1 MANGSLLMMQNY
13 EKMTFTELR
22 AYVVKNRDDIEA
34 LRFLMSKRDP
44 NSTKY
49 PAPITEAQM
58 QEQMEVIR
66 RKVNEDS

>member
-1 MANGSLLMMQNY
+1 MMQNY

-58 QEQMEVIR
+58 QEQRSPIR

>member
-1 MANGSLLMMQNY
+1 LPP
-13 EKMTFTELR
+13 LR

-58 QEQMEVIR
+58 PSS
-66 RKVNEDS
+66 DGSYST